1 MTLASF
7 LSEQRNVNMTAAAY
21 AVDIEPHRKPASEA
35 VTQRRTFRRQ
45 PMRAW
50 KALRRLLADKE
61 DTAAVFELMRA
72 LSGNS
77 VPNGYRRLLKTPEG
91 GRIAYERVEFA
102 ELLSDKAWLAQFG
115 PGTVGEAY
123 RNFVA
128 DRNISAE
135 GLAEESRKAPDSE
148 IDAAHPFAWYGRR
161 MRDIHDV
168 WHVLTGYGTDGLG
181 EACVV
186 AFSYQQTKS
195 LGFAVIARAAQSRM
209 RQLKSDLPYAK
220 AVEEGWRNGKKTA
233 WLPEVDYIALFSE
246 NLESA
251 RARLGIRRPVIY
263 ESIPAEARNPVG
275 T

>member
-1 MTLASF
+1 
-7 LSEQRNVNMTAAAY
+7 MTAAAY
-21 AVDIEPHRKPASEA
+21 AVDSEPQRKPASR
-35 VTQRRTFRRQ
+35 VKRGRVFRRQ
-45 PMRAW
+45 PLRAL
-50 KALRRLLADKE
+50 KALRRLMSDKE

-77 VPNGYRRLLKTPEG
+77 VPNGYRRLLKSPEG
-91 GRIAYERVEFA
+91 GRIAYERIEFA
-102 ELLSDKAWLAQFG
+102 ELLSDPKWLAQFG

-123 RNFVA
+123 RNFIA
-128 DRNISAE
+128 ERNISAE
-135 GLAEESRKAPDSE
+135 GLAQESRKDPDSE

-161 MRDIHDV
+161 MRDVHDV

-233 WLPEVDYIALFSE
+233 WLPEVDYVALFGE
-246 NLESA
+246 NLEAA
-251 RARLGIRRPVIY
+251 RARLGIARPVIY
-263 ESIPAEARNPVG
+263 ESIPVEARNPVG